1 MCRNWNDA
9 DIDKVYQQIEKKV
22 AQLKIKQQTTEAAIC
37 NMRSYTQQ
45 LELKVNV
52 YDCITNVKSF
62 VDRCNKTNTECKN
75 LAEVRLDVVVNWEEC
90 HVGVQGVTRN
100 ISEGDIEAEGGD
112 IKQVTPFMTQYQGHG
127 ASGIVTWRD
136 HLMVVHYEHD
146 MIYIYDNNMML
157 RNSVKVACMKSPW
170 GLCLVQKEPKT
181 QYLVVADSF
190 DNCLWWLRVEEK
202 IGQFRLGQPQKHT
215 LGYKTNRVVSDIRG
229 RALVSDSNSSRL
241 YLYSQPYREEPMYSC
256 KRRLTLGQLSVT
268 QLAGIELVISV
279 NWCG

>member
-1 MCRNWNDA
+1 MDTSKAKLGDVLSETKMCPNVVQQAIKNKREKQAKQIKAGVDVLKQQASRSYQAIINHVQKLERRHSA

-90 HVGVQGVTRN
+90 HVGVQGVTMN

-112 IKQVTPFMTQYQGHG
+112 IKQFTPFMTQYQGHG
-127 ASGIVTWRD
+127 ASGIATWRD

-146 MIYIYDNNMML
+146 MIYIYDNNMVL

-202 IGQFRLGQPQKHT
+202 IGQS
-215 LGYKTNRVVSDIRG
+215 RVNHKNILWDIR
-229 RALVSDSNSSRL
+229 
-241 YLYSQPYREEPMYSC
+241 Q
-256 KRRLTLGQLSVT
+256 
-268 QLAGIELVISV
+268 IE
-279 NWCG
+279 